1 MPGSLTLWF
10 KPVLQG
16 FVWSHQ
22 SKPMLI
28 SPHHFALTGWISV
41 RALFLSRSSEYD
53 NQSHNFKN
61 FNICDVTLVFSFD
74 SVLQQSLAVFIHN
87 CIMKSSAKL
96 ITVWH
101 MQYILSI
108 SILLSCTFVISK
120 SIFKCLSKFNG
131 NPHTYIETAWSSLAE
146 QVLILIFLGIK
157 VANFYQQVL
166 KALGC
171 YVRAFIVYRK
181 FCLLIH
187 EKTPSKWA
195 SASYALLH

>member
-1 MPGSLTLWF
+1 
-10 KPVLQG
+10 
-16 FVWSHQ
+16 
-22 SKPMLI
+22 MLI

-53 NQSHNFKN
+53 KQSHNFKN
-61 FNICDVTLVFSFD
+61 LNFCDVTLVLSFD

-87 CIMKSSAKL
+87 CIMKSLAKL

-108 SILLSCTFVISK
+108 SILLSCTFVISM
-120 SIFKCLSKFNG
+120 SIFKCSSKLNR
-131 NPHTYIETAWSSLAE
+131 NPHTYMKTAWSSLAE

-171 YVRAFIVYRK
+171 YKRAFIVYQT

-195 SASYALLH
+195 SESYSLLH